1 MLLTETRHPITYIST
16 VTTAL
21 PAPCAV
27 SPLET
32 AIMLCF
38 HENNWPHIP
47 RVREL
52 IPCWAYLPH
61 CLPVTP
67 FCYKCQDFLIFKAK
81 YCPIVNICHIWSIHS
96 SPDGYLGWFYLH
108 DYCNNVMKTGIQTSI
123 QHTDFIFSCYTHS
136 WDLSPII
143 SL

>member
-38 HENNWPHIP
+38 HENN
-47 RVREL
+47 
-52 IPCWAYLPH
+52 
-61 CLPVTP
+61 
-67 FCYKCQDFLIFKAK
+67 
-81 YCPIVNICHIWSIHS
+81 
-96 SPDGYLGWFYLH
+96 
-108 DYCNNVMKTGIQTSI
+108 
-123 QHTDFIFSCYTHS
+123 
-136 WDLSPII
+136 
-143 SL
+143 